1 MRADLAYQ
9 SETIMNSSQEITI
22 GLAGA
27 AGDGLDKS
35 GYNLAN
41 VASRLG
47 LHVYAYNSYQSL
59 IRGGHTWL
67 RLRIGEQKVYTQGD
81 EVNVVIAL
89 NQDSIERHARELQ
102 PGGVL
107 LFNGDSL
114 RCDPI
119 LVPEGVRVLPLP
131 FKELTK
137 EMGKLLPVMQ
147 NTLAVGALMHLAGL
161 DLEVLRGVIADTFGR
176 KGGEIIEQNVAVAEA
191 GYRYA
196 REHAE
201 PICNRWKSARGR
213 LPFLTV
219 NVVFALG

>member
-9 SETIMNSSQEITI
+9 SETNMISPQEITI

-81 EVNVVIAL
+81 EVNIVIAL
-89 NQDSIERHARELQ
+89 NQDSIERHAREIQ
-102 PGGVL
+102 AGGVL
-107 LFNGDSL
+107 LFNGDTL
-114 RCDPI
+114 RCDPV
-119 LVPEGVRVLPLP
+119 LAPEGARVLPLP
-131 FKELTK
+131 FKELTRD
-137 EMGKLLPVMQ
+137 MGRLLPVMQ
-147 NTLAVGALMHLAGL
+147 NTLAVGALIHLLGL
-161 DLEVLRGVIADTFGR
+161 VFEVLRG
-176 KGGEIIEQNVAVAEA
+176 
-191 GYRYA
+191 
-196 REHAE
+196 
-201 PICNRWKSARGR
+201 
-213 LPFLTV
+213 
-219 NVVFALG
+219 

>member
-1 MRADLAYQ
+1 MEADALLRQEGEMAGIGDRAR
-9 SETIMNSSQEITI
+9 EITV
-22 GLAGA
+22 GLAGQ
-27 AGDGLDKS
+27 AGDGLDKT

-81 EVNVVIAL
+81 EVNIVIAL
-89 NQDSIERHARELQ
+89 NQDSIERHAREIQ
-102 PGGVL
+102 AGGVL

-114 RCDPI
+114 HCDPL

-131 FKELTK
+131 FKELTR

-147 NTLAVGALMHLAGL
+147 NTLAIGALMHLAGL
-161 DLEVLRGVIADTFGR
+161 DLEMLRGVI
-176 KGGEIIEQNVAVAEA
+176 
-191 GYRYA
+191 
-196 REHAE
+196 
-201 PICNRWKSARGR
+201 
-213 LPFLTV
+213 
-219 NVVFALG
+219 

>member
-9 SETIMNSSQEITI
+9 SETNMISPQEITI

-67 RLRIGEQKVYTQGD
+67 RLRIGERKVHTQGD
-81 EVNVVIAL
+81 HVHAVIAL
-89 NQDSIERHARELQ
+89 NQDSIERHAPELE

-107 LFNGDSL
+107 IFNSDL
-114 RCDPI
+114 LKCDPF
-119 LVPEGVRVLPLP
+119 LVPEGARLLPLP

-147 NTLAVGALMHLAGL
+147 NTLAVGALMHLIGL
-161 DLEVLRGVIADTFGR
+161 DFEVLRGVIADTFGR
-176 KGGEIIEQNVAVAEA
+176 KGGEIIEQNTAVAQA
-191 GYRYA
+191 GFDYA
-196 REHAE
+196 RQQAQ
-201 PICNRWKSARGR
+201 PLLAGWTSSRGR
-213 LPFLTV
+213 LPFVTG
-219 NVVFALG
+219 NVGIAM

>member
-1 MRADLAYQ
+1 M
-9 SETIMNSSQEITI
+9 SQEITI

-67 RLRIGEQKVYTQGD
+67 RLRIGAHKVYTQGD
-81 EVNVVIAL
+81 RVDAIIAL
-89 NQDSIERHARELQ
+89 NQDSIERHTRELH

-107 LFNGDSL
+107 LFNSDSL
-114 RCDPI
+114 SCDPV
-119 LVPEGVRVLPLP
+119 LVPAGARLLPLP

-147 NTLAVGALMHLAGL
+147 NTLAVGAL
-161 DLEVLRGVIADTFGR
+161 
-176 KGGEIIEQNVAVAEA
+176 
-191 GYRYA
+191 
-196 REHAE
+196 
-201 PICNRWKSARGR
+201 
-213 LPFLTV
+213 
-219 NVVFALG
+219 